1 MVSRSC
7 GRLDVWEELKQN
19 HMICSSWLLCT
30 ASTAPAKS
38 KLQCRHF
45 HTRWRWSQL
54 EPIHDGAKLTWLGFC
69 LEKIPSSAKLSVPIL
84 PTQHNETNGTVTCF
98 HCVTRCCTPTSFESE
113 DFTIWNET
121 SLDASQESCNTKLC
135 ASCRLRHGRIQP
147 LYKIFTF
154 MSLHVLCNRHF
165 LSVQRKGVQ
174 TLFVLRA
181 PSGIH
186 LSWVAGA
193 ECCPWT
199 ASRLATHLMG
209 HQLELLLNQN
219 CEMAHLQDTTQFL
232 RQIPCSK

>member
-1 MVSRSC
+1 MKQMALSPVFTVSPAVAH
-7 GRLDVWEELKQN
+7 LQALKVKISPFG
-19 HMICSSWLLCT
+19 MKPLLMQV
-30 ASTAPAKS
+30 K
-38 KLQCRHF
+38 
-45 HTRWRWSQL
+45 
-54 EPIHDGAKLTWLGFC
+54 
-69 LEKIPSSAKLSVPIL
+69 
-84 PTQHNETNGTVTCF
+84 
-98 HCVTRCCTPTSFESE
+98 
-113 DFTIWNET
+113 
-121 SLDASQESCNTKLC
+121 LDASQESCNTKLR
-135 ASCRLRHGRIQP
+135 ASCRLKHGRIQP

>member
-7 GRLDVWEELKQN
+7 GRLDVWEELKT
-19 HMICSSWLLCT
+19 CSSWLLCT

-54 EPIHDGAKLTWLGFC
+54 EPIHDGRQTDMTWPLLRKNTKLCKALCDF
-69 LEKIPSSAKLSVPIL
+69 
-84 PTQHNETNGTVTCF
+84 PTNSTQWNKW
-98 HCVTRCCTPTSFESE
+98 HCHLFSLCHPLTSFESE

-181 PSGIH
+181 PSDIH
-186 LSWVAGA
+186 PSWVAGA